1 MNDSQTVIRVGVCL
15 YFPVLR
21 FFSKKKP
28 FSLIVHRN
36 INFSKVQNNPQIINN
51 LFWRHR
57 ILLFIIRVHISTTN
71 HFVQTYAWVWCDI
84 TTCLSHHQ
92 PPTFFH
98 IIPKQR
104 VPTIVW
110 VCTRKI
116 VCIVFIDCMMRII
129 YHKNHTK
136 TQSIFWRRQSL
147 IY

>member
-1 MNDSQTVIRVGVCL
+1 MSLIIDPANFAL
-15 YFPVLR
+15 YV
-21 FFSKKKP
+21 FFIYFQKKKKEP
-28 FSLIVHRN
+28 FSVIVHRN

-57 ILLFIIRVHISTTN
+57 ILLFLL
-71 HFVQTYAWVWCDI
+71 YAYNI
-84 TTCLSHHQ
+84 FQ
-92 PPTFFH
+92 PPTTLYKHTHGYDVILLHVSHITIHQTFFH

-147 IY
+147 I